1 MAFIE
6 VYSGT
11 STDKEQYW
19 TPMWKTVLFGYVT
32 YTQIPVSGVYIASYL
47 DGGYQ
52 QTIYFSAHNAISA
65 PLTWGTP
72 VSGTTDPYFHTIVTD
87 YPDVFAANGPR
98 IGSGDFLEF
107 YLTSYASR
115 ESAIKAFAEFVKTLD
130 GNPYAPGGTATT
142 GGGGMSGEPIT
153 SDPIDFPSLP
163 DIGAV
168 DAGFVSIWTPT
179 EAQVKNLAHYL
190 WTTDITE
197 GAFWRKLIQNPLELI
212 FGLQILPVPIFHT
225 DESGTPQEGE
235 YIAAKDAVVLG
246 WTKTGIKMDYIVDQY
261 IEIDCGSID
270 MEEYWHAFLDYE
282 PYTKIDIFLPYIGTK
297 HLDTNDLMP
306 RTLSLKY
313 VIDIASG
320 ICVAMLKCD
329 DAVYYQFTGNCA
341 SQIPLSVQ
349 QMQEIVK
356 GAMSLAV
363 GVGTFVL
370 GGAYGAGEHAAKQAV
385 QTGTAMKAAGAAMV
399 GSGLNSAAKG
409 VNVSR
414 SGTIS
419 AAAGLMGVQT
429 PYLIISRPRQAIP
442 ENQSSYTGYP
452 SFITEDLSEL
462 EGYTEVQMIHLHEM
476 SCTEDEFNEIDKLL
490 AAGVIF

>member
-1 MAFIE
+1 MAFYAI
-6 VYSGT
+6 
-11 STDKEQYW
+11 YW
-19 TPMWKTVLFGYVT
+19 LDNPDANLWTRLWGY
-32 YTQIPVSGVYIASYL
+32 
-47 DGGYQ
+47 
-52 QTIYFSAHNAISA
+52 IYFGGERIAHIK
-65 PLTWGTP
+65 TGTEGIFGALL
-72 VSGTTDPYFHTIVTD
+72 VE
-87 YPDVFAANGPR
+87 
-98 IGSGDFLEF
+98 GDTYQLILLSKEPKTFDI
-107 YLTSYASR
+107 SYAAGISTYYPGLTMVSSQYSNVYYHMFTNKYGNASLSHYMDIYSSLDEMLLAFSR
-115 ESAIKAFAEFVKTLD
+115 MGSS
-130 GNPYAPGGTATT
+130 NPYDPGGTSAT
-142 GGGGMSGEPIT
+142 GGGGMSGGTIP
-153 SDPIDFPSLP
+153 SDPIDFPSVP

-179 EAQVKNLAHYL
+179 EKQVKDLAKYL

-197 GAFWRKLIQNPLELI
+197 GAFWRKLIQNPLDLI
-212 FGLQILPVPIFHT
+212 FGLQILPVPIYHT
-225 DESGTPQEGE
+225 DETGDPQEGE

-261 IEIDCGSID
+261 IEVDCGSID

-306 RTLSLKY
+306 RTLALKY

-329 DAVYYQFTGNCA
+329 DSVYYQFTGNCA
-341 SQIPLSVQ
+341 SQIPLSVS

-370 GGAYGAGEHAAKQAV
+370 GSAYGAGAHAAKQAV

-442 ENQSSYTGYP
+442 ENQSTYTGYP
-452 SFITEDLSEL
+452 SFITEDLGEL
-462 EGYTEVQMIHLHEM
+462 NGYTEVQMIHLHEM
-476 SCTEDEFNEIDKLL
+476 SCTEDEFNEIDELL